1 MRRVTL
7 DWIPEW
13 RKAIVGK
20 ISEIQIKCVVSSIAV
35 YEYWCLGFDKCT
47 TVTLRCYIHP
57 WAEWGAYR
65 NSLYYLGSCKSKVN
79 QNEKFDRKQTLG
91 VGRRSL
97 ESNKQKRQLR
107 VIPGFLN
114 YGERSL
120 SSFRCT
126 NSPLQR
132 RDIALTMWN
141 KQTNNSH
148 RAPQRAARP
157 RTLWQ

>member
-7 DWIPEW
+7 NWSPEW

-57 WAEWGAYR
+57 WAEWGAYG

-126 NSPLQR
+126 NSPLRR